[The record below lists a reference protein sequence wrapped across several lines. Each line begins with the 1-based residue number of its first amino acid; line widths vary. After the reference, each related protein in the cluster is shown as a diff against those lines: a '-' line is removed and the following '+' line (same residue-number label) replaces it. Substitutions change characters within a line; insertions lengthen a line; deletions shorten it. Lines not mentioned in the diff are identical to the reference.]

1 MLMYVETYKLI
12 YLALILANIAVLM
25 IDLGVSYGLLQIYLI
40 DIAVFA
46 VNVVAWLG
54 YRRGKVWG
62 LEVEQIL
69 SVGRMLMV
77 GLAATILL
85 ADIVS
90 LYSPVGWVLWY
101 KLMFKVIDEAHRV
114 WYWSG
119 CVALIGLES
128 LYFRALTRASGG
140 ESRSALSRA
149 LS

>member
-1 MLMYVETYKLI
+1 MSAYVELYKLI
-12 YLALILANIAVLM
+12 YLALILANLALLM
-25 IDLGVSYGLLQIYLI
+25 VDLGLSYGLLHIYFI

-46 VNVVAWLG
+46 INVVAWLG
-54 YRRGKVWG
+54 YRRGKGWG

-69 SVGRMLMV
+69 SVGRMVMV
-77 GLAATILL
+77 GFASTILL

-90 LYSPVGWVLWY
+90 LYSPVGWILWY

-114 WYWSG
+114 WYWTG

-128 LYFRALTRASGG
+128 LYFRALTRASAG
-140 ESRSALSRA
+140 ESRSALSQA